1 MNPKGRR
8 LWVAGFGAAF
18 CCASDTTDKI
28 QRGFGIGSQSY
39 SLRSLNFVEA
49 LDAETGSRRGIDSS
63 DNKIPNSRRILGI
76 TIFM

>member
-18 CCASDTTDKI
+18 CCASDTTGKI
-28 QRGFGIGSQSY
+28 QRGFGIGGQSY

-49 LDAETGSRRGIDSS
+49 LDAETGSRRGIDSCNDKTKQS
-63 DNKIPNSRRILGI
+63 
-76 TIFM
+76 